1 MTKEYIPRCHGHGI
15 EAFTYRVSF
24 IPKWIHTYIYININ
38 KYIYIY
44 IYRQNL
50 NPIEIKISNQCVC
63 CYPLKKW
70 NKKKVI

>member
-44 IYRQNL
+44 IQVEFKSY
-50 NPIEIKISNQCVC
+50 
-63 CYPLKKW
+63 
-70 NKKKVI
+70 

>member
-38 KYIYIY
+38 KYIYIGR
-44 IYRQNL
+44 I
-50 NPIEIKISNQCVC
+50 
-63 CYPLKKW
+63 
-70 NKKKVI
+70 